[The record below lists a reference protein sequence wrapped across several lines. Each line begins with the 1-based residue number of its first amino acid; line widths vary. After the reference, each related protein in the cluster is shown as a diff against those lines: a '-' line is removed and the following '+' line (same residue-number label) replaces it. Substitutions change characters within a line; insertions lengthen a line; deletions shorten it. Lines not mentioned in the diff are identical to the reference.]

1 MSIKVRFVILGWSR
15 YREIYLKTR
24 QPDYFGF
31 VSLIKQQLSTEEHK
45 SITSVTQL
53 TPKTTQALITLS
65 YKFSMCKTHA
75 YCHLCLAYVPI
86 ADFLALIPAVKI
98 ANLWAFSV
106 GLLQLTPQHLHLEH
120 WGCTQGS
127 RTHLL
132 LSKHNVT
139 TELTQQPWT
148 QLAPMLGARLPWF
161 PGDVWRGH
169 FGALWLPQCSLFL
182 SPRMWRKKLF
192 NTHFTILTSFLPS
205 PLNVE

>member
-45 SITSVTQL
+45 SITFVTQL

-139 TELTQQPWT
+139 TELTQQQQDSACTNAGCQAALVSWGRVEGT
-148 QLAPMLGARLPWF
+148 FWGTVVASMLF
-161 PGDVWRGH
+161 I
-169 FGALWLPQCSLFL
+169 SL
-182 SPRMWRKKLF
+182 S
-192 NTHFTILTSFLPS
+192 
-205 PLNVE
+205 